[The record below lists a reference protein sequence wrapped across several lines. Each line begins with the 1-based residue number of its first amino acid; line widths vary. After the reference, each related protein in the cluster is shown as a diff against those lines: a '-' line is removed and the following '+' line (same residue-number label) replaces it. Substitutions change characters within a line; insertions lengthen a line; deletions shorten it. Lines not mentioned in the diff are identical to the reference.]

1 MNPSTFSYKIGPI
14 AGARSSFPD
23 LRWQLPPALKRAL
36 SGVRVMAIVTV
47 GDNDVI
53 GVMAV

>member
-1 MNPSTFSYKIGPI
+1 MAILLNLVKK
-14 AGARSSFPD
+14 
-23 LRWQLPPALKRAL
+23 LPPALKRAL
-36 SGVRVMAIVTV
+36 SGVRVMTIVTV